1 MNTESFH
8 YFYQLTEGAI
18 ALVGA
23 LLLLFIWNNI
33 RLRFQKKLD
42 EDDSQKRVDKGLLYL
57 SLAILAWVVKGFVL
71 VFFGISNPIIYQG
84 SLVFFSLVNS
94 LFFVLALFY
103 FDHAPEFLYRN
114 KKNVFRIILG
124 FVLISIVSFAL
135 FILYDQD
142 SVSEFQVSSLPDLLF
157 SFLLSYLLIYSFYK
171 TFKERQL
178 KYIAYFSVAAI
189 LLLFVSQ
196 LPEIIPVI
204 DSGGLYVDFLRLV
217 SKSTLISLCLVLAT
231 SWVIEL
237 AETPTPSEMSIK
249 FLDWQLIELNIPSK
263 GIHQEKIDF
272 GTKAT
277 QFRNLLKFAIRR
289 KYAPVDERSIEIIK
303 DGEIQGQVYLSR
315 IMDDINAKLSEKMA
329 DRKDVFIF
337 IGLGKY
343 RVRFLPENIFIEETL
358 LHEFVGEK
366 ENKQYSDFI
375 SSNFL

>member
-272 GTKAT
+272 G
-277 QFRNLLKFAIRR
+277 R
-289 KYAPVDERSIEIIK
+289 
-303 DGEIQGQVYLSR
+303 
-315 IMDDINAKLSEKMA
+315 
-329 DRKDVFIF
+329 
-337 IGLGKY
+337 
-343 RVRFLPENIFIEETL
+343 
-358 LHEFVGEK
+358 
-366 ENKQYSDFI
+366 
-375 SSNFL
+375 